1 MQFLQKHYDVLKAL
15 EPSSQP
21 WVGGKLRSYAQSVAR
36 ERSDCQFALLPDE
49 AVDREYLFN
58 MAASDHA
65 NTLTC
70 CVAIFA
76 WGGMRR
82 DHARAVLGTADKWL
96 PIADAIR
103 REHIGRTN
111 AYSRF
116 MQARQSK
123 NLPGMGPA
131 FFTKLI
137 YFFGEKAASRGYIM
151 DQWTALSANLLTGRQ
166 MVEMQILK
174 NAARVS
180 DSNGSDVYDEF
191 CNFIEAL
198 GKELNESADKAEMR
212 IFSVGGRG
220 DKQGKWRAYLK
231 QHAAE
236 IGL

>member
-1 MQFLQKHYDVLKAL
+1 MQLLQKHYDALKVLGQ
-15 EPSSQP
+15 SNQP
-21 WVGGKLRSYAQSVAR
+21 WVGGKLLSYAHSVAR
-36 ERSDCQFALLPDE
+36 ERRDCQFALLPDKP
-49 AVDREYLFN
+49 VDREFLFS
-58 MAASDHA
+58 MAASDEA
-65 NTLTC
+65 STLTC

-96 PIADAIR
+96 PIAEAIR
-103 REHIGRTN
+103 RQQIGRKD
-111 AYSRF
+111 AYIRF

-137 YFFGEKAASRGYIM
+137 YFFGEKSNSRGYIM
-151 DQWTALSANLLTGRQ
+151 DQWTALSANLLVGHPL
-166 MVEMQILK
+166 VEMQSLK

-180 DSNGSDVYDEF
+180 DNNSADVYDEF

-220 DKQGKWRAYLK
+220 EKQGKWRAYLK

>member
-1 MQFLQKHYDVLKAL
+1 MQLVQKHYDTLKAVGQ
-15 EPSSQP
+15 SNQP
-21 WVGGKLRSYAQSVAR
+21 WIGGKLLSYAHSVAAQ
-36 ERSDCQFALLPDE
+36 RSDCQFPLLPDK
-49 AVDREYLFN
+49 AVDRDYIFN
-58 MAASDHA
+58 MAASNDT

-82 DHARAVLGTADKWL
+82 DHARAVLGTADKWI
-96 PIADAIR
+96 PIADSIR
-103 REHIGRTN
+103 REKIGRKD

-116 MQARQSK
+116 MQARKSK
-123 NLPGMGPA
+123 TLPGMGPA

-137 YFFGEKAASRGYIM
+137 YFFGEKAKSRGYIM

-166 MVEMQILK
+166 LVEMQILQ

-180 DSNGSDVYDEF
+180 DNNNSDVYEEF
-191 CNFIEAL
+191 CNFIEVL
-198 GKELNESADKAEMR
+198 GKELNESADEAEMR

-231 QHAAE
+231 QNAASV
-236 IGL
+236 GL